1 MENNEKEEEKKDIVN
16 QEPKKET
23 TAQSSEKPKFNKV
36 EEQKSEKISEKSK
49 NQKNIKQKENK
60 KSKNKYYIGATLLVI
75 LLLVVVAGLILLPKT
90 PEKTVEGLLNCLKN
104 GDFENANKYINYEEL
119 KNNIDILGNTIDD
132 KEAQSLFFNKLNWK
146 ILKITKEG
154 NNAKVE
160 IEITNKDFK
169 QIISNYTDEALR
181 IAFSGQAFS
190 KEDQINKLKEELKNE
205 QIGTKTT
212 TTTIELNK
220 ENNEWKIKLNEEL
233 INAILPGLQE
243 AVNSINSIIG

>member
-1 MENNEKEEEKKDIVN
+1 MENNEKEEEKKDVVK
-16 QEPKKET
+16 QEQKKET
-23 TAQSSEKPKFNKV
+23 TVQSSEKTKFNKV
-36 EEQKSEKISEKSK
+36 EEQKAEKISEKSK

-60 KSKNKYYIGATLLVI
+60 KSKNKYYIGATLVVI

-104 GDFENANKYINYEEL
+104 GDFESANKYINYEEF

-132 KEAQSLFFNKLNWK
+132 KETQALFFNKLNWK
-146 ILKITKEG
+146 ILKINKEE
-154 NNAKVE
+154 NTAKVE
-160 IEITNKDFK
+160 IEITNKDFE

-205 QIGTKTT
+205 QIGTKTVT
-212 TTTIELNK
+212 ATIELNK
-220 ENNEWKIKLNEEL
+220 ENNEWKIKINEEF